1 MVEVEV
7 SLKSVEATK
16 VAESA
21 NPDTKVVFNVNA
33 SISEGSR
40 KTGEV
45 VLRFSIEL
53 STQPEI
59 ARLMANGSARITGLD
74 TEIDTLLTAKEEGS
88 VPAVFMMI
96 YQRVYAILYL
106 VCGSLKIPYPSP
118 GLLKTVNVSSSQNV
132 AQAAGNAQ
140 NTGRISV

>member
-1 MVEVEV
+1 MAEVEV

-16 VAESA
+16 VSESA
-21 NPDTKVVFNVNA
+21 SPDTQVVFNVNA

-45 VLRFSIEL
+45 VLRFSFEM

-59 ARLMANGSARITGLD
+59 ARLMANGSATVTGD
-74 TEIDTLLTAKEEGS
+74 DKDIDSLLTAKEEGS
-88 VPAVFMMI
+88 VPAVFLRI
-96 YQRVYAILYL
+96 YQRVYATLYL

-118 GLLKTVNVSSSQNV
+118 GLLKSVHVSADQSL
-132 AQAAGNAQ
+132 AQSAGS
-140 NTGRISV
+140 TGSTERISV